1 LPVIEK
7 SVNGISFFEFPNLSG
22 IPGLRHGVF
31 TRRGG
36 YSQGP
41 YQSLNV
47 GLSGDDDPENVIKNR
62 QAIEQVMANGET
74 VFIHQ
79 VHGTRVVVFPQMER
93 GANDAGL
100 GVAEEGDAVISNI
113 PGMSLA
119 VQTADCQAILLYD
132 PVRRAVGN
140 IHSGW
145 RGSIQNIIAHTVARM
160 MAVFGTRAS
169 DLLAG
174 IGPSLGPCCAEF
186 IHYRREIPESL
197 WHYGVGNN
205 HFDFW
210 AMSRDQLQLAGV
222 PAENIAASNFCTR
235 CRTDLFF
242 SYRREKITGRFAAVI
257 GLEG

>member
-1 LPVIEK
+1 VIEK
-7 SVNGISFFEFPNLSG
+7 CVHGVPFFEFPNLAG
-22 IPGLRHGVF
+22 ISGLRHGVF

-36 YSQGP
+36 CSRGP
-41 YQSLNV
+41 FQSLNV
-47 GLSGDDDPENVIKNR
+47 ALSVNDNPGDVGKNR
-62 QAIEQVMANGET
+62 ATIEQVMGNRRI

-79 VHGTRVVVFPQMER
+79 VHGTRVVVFSQTER
-93 GANDAGL
+93 GVDDRGAG
-100 GVAEEGDAVISNI
+100 GVAEGDAIISNI
-113 PGMSLA
+113 PDSCFA
-119 VQTADCQAILLYD
+119 VQTADCQAILLCD
-132 PVRRAVGN
+132 PVRRVVGN

-145 RGSIQNIIAHTVARM
+145 RGSIQNIIGRTVATM
-160 MAVFGTRAS
+160 TETFGTRAS

-197 WHYGVGNN
+197 WRYGVGNN

-222 PAENIAASNFCTR
+222 PAEHIAVSNFCTR

-242 SYRREKITGRFAAVI
+242 SYRAEKTTGRFAAVI